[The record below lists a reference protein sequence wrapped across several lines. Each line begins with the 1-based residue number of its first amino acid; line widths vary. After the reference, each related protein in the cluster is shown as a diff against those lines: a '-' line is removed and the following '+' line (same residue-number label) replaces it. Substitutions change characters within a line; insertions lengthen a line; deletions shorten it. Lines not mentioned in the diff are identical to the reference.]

1 MCTES
6 AVADK
11 DREVIM
17 IEEDTEMK
25 RQNFMNNN
33 FLTYLCSKDSCIIKE
48 KENYKRF
55 YLFKQFCILLFKKYS

>member
-11 DREVIM
+11 DREVM
-17 IEEDTEMK
+17 IEEDTDMK

-33 FLTYLCSKDSCIIKE
+33 FLTNLCSKDSCMIKE
-48 KENYKRF
+48 N
-55 YLFKQFCILLFKKYS
+55 